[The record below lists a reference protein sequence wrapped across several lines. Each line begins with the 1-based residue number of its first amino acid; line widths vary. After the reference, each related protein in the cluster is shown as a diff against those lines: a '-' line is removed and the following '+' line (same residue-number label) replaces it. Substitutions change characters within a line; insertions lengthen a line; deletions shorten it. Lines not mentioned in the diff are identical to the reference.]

1 MWWERWI
8 PKLYLTK
15 SNICGVECIYSETG
29 ISFNYAVLNIKKNKV
44 EVSVQGTTTDAKEIL
59 TLAKKLSAVVS
70 LAIVGKGVITKKIIF
85 KSNPRV
91 IEIQDDLEKLLE
103 FCQDYGY
110 RYNEADLY
118 NFKSYAW
125 QQYNK
130 YSQGK
135 NAKNM
140 WDEDTRRLAGRF

>member
-1 MWWERWI
+1 M
-8 PKLYLTK
+8 
-15 SNICGVECIYSETG
+15 
-29 ISFNYAVLNIKKNKV
+29 
-44 EVSVQGTTTDAKEIL
+44 AKI
-59 TLAKKLSAVVS
+59 TL
-70 LAIVGKGVITKKIIF
+70 

-130 YSQGK
+130 FSQGK

-140 WDEDTRRLAGRF
+140 WDEDARRFAGRF

>member
-1 MWWERWI
+1 MA
-8 PKLYLTK
+8 K
-15 SNICGVECIYSETG
+15 
-29 ISFNYAVLNIKKNKV
+29 ISI
-44 EVSVQGTTTDAKEIL
+44 
-59 TLAKKLSAVVS
+59 
-70 LAIVGKGVITKKIIF
+70 

-135 NAKNM
+135 NAKSM
-140 WDEDTRRLAGRF
+140 WDEDARRFAGRF

>member
-1 MWWERWI
+1 MGK
-8 PKLYLTK
+8 P
-15 SNICGVECIYSETG
+15 
-29 ISFNYAVLNIKKNKV
+29 
-44 EVSVQGTTTDAKEIL
+44 
-59 TLAKKLSAVVS
+59 TLR
-70 LAIVGKGVITKKIIF
+70 
-85 KSNPRV
+85 SNPRV
-91 IEIQDDLEKLLE
+91 AEIFENLAQFQE

>member
-1 MWWERWI
+1 M
-8 PKLYLTK
+8 
-15 SNICGVECIYSETG
+15 
-29 ISFNYAVLNIKKNKV
+29 
-44 EVSVQGTTTDAKEIL
+44 AK
-59 TLAKKLSAVVS
+59 
-70 LAIVGKGVITKKIIF
+70 ITY

-91 IEIQDDLEKLLE
+91 IEIQEDLEKLLE

-125 QQYNK
+125 QQFNK

>member
-1 MWWERWI
+1 MGKQHYKPSARA
-8 PKLYLTK
+8 L
-15 SNICGVECIYSETG
+15 
-29 ISFNYAVLNIKKNKV
+29 AVH
-44 EVSVQGTTTDAKEIL
+44 
-59 TLAKKLSAVVS
+59 
-70 LAIVGKGVITKKIIF
+70 
-85 KSNPRV
+85 
-91 IEIQDDLEKLLE
+91 DDLNRFLS

-130 YSQGK
+130 FIQGK

-140 WDEDTRRLAGRF
+140 WLEDARRLGRPF